1 MKQLLAER
9 TKEEELEVGME
20 KMKISTE
27 KMEWKNRL
35 LLDSD
40 DDSDPER
47 DPKDPLAVLAQGF
60 VPPTSSRAQSIR
72 TDDLSTLD
80 RREDRMSNFVGSR
93 PEVEKFATA
102 QASRVDLV
110 STPQNRFIPHSSVKQ
125 LALDPELRHR
135 LGAGGTSTSPNPP
148 KSACSPSPKPGTPNM
163 PMSPNYTNTT
173 SCLLTL
179 EDSLRLQQEQEKRIR
194 EAQVK
199 CNLILRFSPN
209 WREKDAKRVGDFIIN
224 D

>member
-47 DPKDPLAVLAQGF
+47 DPEDPLAVLAQGL
-60 VPPTSSRAQSIR
+60 VPPTSSRAQSK
-72 TDDLSTLD
+72 D

-125 LALDPELRHR
+125 VALDPELRHR

-148 KSACSPSPKPGTPNM
+148 AHSPSPKPGTPNM
-163 PMSPNYTNTT
+163 PMSLNYTNTT

-199 CNLILRFSPN
+199 CKYNLILRFSPN
-209 WREKDAKRVGDFIIN
+209 WREKDAKRVGDLCFIIN

>member
-9 TKEEELEVGME
+9 TKQEELEVGME

-47 DPKDPLAVLAQGF
+47 DPEDPLAVLAQGL
-60 VPPTSSRAQSIR
+60 VPPTSSRAQSK
-72 TDDLSTLD
+72 D

-125 LALDPELRHR
+125 VALDPELRHR
-135 LGAGGTSTSPNPP
+135 LGAGGASTSPNPP

-199 CNLILRFSPN
+199 CKYNLILRFSPN
-209 WREKDAKRVGDFIIN
+209 WREKDAKRVGDLCFIIN